1 MLSRFRRVRF
11 VETTFVF
18 VADALRFVFF
28 GPVSAATPRKPR
40 EVIVIEHVAA
50 SASRQVGQ
58 TFLSGG
64 NVRPTVGT
72 VQNDSVKSPQMSRL
86 SVNQITTIRRS
97 LRDDLQSYRE
107 EGFEAAGLWRPK
119 FAQFDDE
126 ERAVELVRESG
137 LTVSSLSFAG
147 GFTGLNQ
154 ASFFDAVDDARHALR
169 LAGALGAECLTLV
182 SGPRRGHVRSHAR
195 RLLVDA
201 VKALADDAAEQGVAL
216 ALEPMSPLVATRWS
230 FLNSLDE
237 TLDVIDRSGRGAR
250 IAFDVYHLWQ
260 EPRIVD
266 RIPELAPHVAVVRLS
281 DWRGTPRSE
290 YDRCLPGNGRIPL
303 TAIVHAFDESGYGGY
318 YELAIWSEELWKS
331 DYTEMLRE
339 CRARFDVLCRRQVP
353 LQTVRR

>member
-1 MLSRFRRVRF
+1 
-11 VETTFVF
+11 
-18 VADALRFVFF
+18 
-28 GPVSAATPRKPR
+28 
-40 EVIVIEHVAA
+40 
-50 SASRQVGQ
+50 
-58 TFLSGG
+58 
-64 NVRPTVGT
+64 
-72 VQNDSVKSPQMSRL
+72 MSRL
-86 SVNQITTIRRS
+86 SVNQITTIRSS
-97 LRDDLQSYRE
+97 LRDDLQSYRD

-154 ASFFDAVDDARHALR
+154 SSFFDAVDDARQALR

-182 SGPRRGHVRSHAR
+182 SGPRRGHARSHAR

-216 ALEPMSPLVATRWS
+216 ALEPMSPLVAARWS

-237 TLDVIDRSGRGAR
+237 TLDVVDRSGRGAR

-260 EPRIVD
+260 EPRLVD

-303 TAIVHAFDESGYGGY
+303 TAIVHAFDESGYRGY

-353 LQTVRR
+353 LQTARR